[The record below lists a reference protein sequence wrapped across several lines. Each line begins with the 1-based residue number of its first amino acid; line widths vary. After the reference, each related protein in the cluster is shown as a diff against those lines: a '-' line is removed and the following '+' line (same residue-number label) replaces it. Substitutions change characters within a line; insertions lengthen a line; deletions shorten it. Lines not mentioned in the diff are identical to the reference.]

1 MDADRGAG
9 TVTSTEVTDVLVVG
23 AGPTGLVLACDL
35 ARRGIAVRIVDRSPA
50 PPRTSRAKGPNP
62 RSLEILDDLG
72 VAEAVLAAGSAPL
85 PMLKY
90 RDRAPVA
97 RADPWAGSAPS
108 PDAAYDRAW
117 LVAQW
122 RLEEILRARLAGYG
136 VRVELGR
143 EVVGLTQPPDAP
155 AEAGAKAED
164 GPEAEGG
171 PEADAE
177 ASRVVVTFA
186 EDRRG
191 EEAALRARYVVGCDG
206 AHSSV
211 RKLLGIGF
219 EGTTR
224 EDQVM
229 VCGDVELAEDAL
241 DRGLWHQ
248 WFDEDGAVMLCP
260 IPGTRTGWWF
270 QAGPERDGRGRP
282 LAPTADGFRRLL
294 AHHTGLPGQ
303 ALTRAEL
310 LSTYRVN
317 VRMADRFRAGRVFLA
332 GDAAHVHAIA
342 GGLGMNTG
350 IQDAFNLGWKLG
362 EVLAGRADPE
372 LLDTYEEERL
382 PVAARTLD
390 LTSERLRATLEA
402 IRRPGGGLDSA
413 ITADTTGLGVGYRW
427 SSLAADRTHLDAS
440 THPDAGSHP
449 DAHTHP
455 DRTHPTT
462 VTHPTGV
469 THPAT
474 VTHPT
479 GVPLT
484 GGAPLTAD
492 EGPQAGDRAP
502 DAPCTEAA
510 TGTGTRLHRV
520 FAGPRT
526 TVLGFGSGSA
536 AVLDEVAATY
546 GGTGVR
552 TCRVYAADEDRGE
565 NRAGEQSQD
574 QGEEQSADR
583 REGRTGAEA
592 GPPGCAVID
601 AEGHAAAA
609 YGTGASARAQASAGG
624 AASGARTGTI
634 VVVRPDH
641 HVGLRVPADDARSVR
656 EYLRRLHGTGHSAAR
671 PPERSSERF
680 PDRFPDMVDAVR
692 KG

>member
-9 TVTSTEVTDVLVVG
+9 TVTSTDVTDVLVVG

-97 RADPWAGSAPS
+97 RADPWAGSVPS

-143 EVVGLTQPPDAP
+143 EVVGLTQPPDTP

-164 GPEAEGG
+164 G

-219 EGTTR
+219 EGTTQ

-229 VCGDVELAEDAL
+229 VCGDVELTEDAL

-317 VRMADRFRAGRVFLA
+317 VRLADRFRAGRVFLA

-362 EVLAGRADPE
+362 EVLAGRADPG

-427 SSLAADRTHLDAS
+427 SSLAADRTHLDA
-440 THPDAGSHP
+440 G
-449 DAHTHP
+449 
-455 DRTHPTT
+455 THPT
-462 VTHPTGV
+462 
-469 THPAT
+469 
-474 VTHPT
+474 
-479 GVPLT
+479 
-484 GGAPLTAD
+484 GAPLTAD

-510 TGTGTRLHRV
+510 TGAGTRLHRV

-526 TVLGFGSGSA
+526 TVLGFGPGSA

-565 NRAGEQSQD
+565 NRAGEQSQGQSQE

-583 REGRTGAEA
+583 HEGRTGAEA

-601 AEGHAAAA
+601 AEGHATAA
-609 YGTGASARAQASAGG
+609 YGTGASARAEASAGG

-680 PDRFPDMVDAVR
+680 PDMVDAVR